1 MHLSER
7 EILEQIRSG
16 KKYLYTHLVE
26 RYKDQVM
33 TLAVRILKNRDDA
46 EEAAQDAFVR
56 AYNALEKFEQK
67 AKFSTWLYR
76 IVYNVCLTR
85 LKKAERQIEFVRDE
99 DNAEIETELFPSVL
113 PSIEYDNLEL
123 LGIVKSMIEELP
135 EKYRA
140 ILSLFYFQELSY
152 EEIGQV
158 TELPLGTV
166 KTHLFRA
173 RTLLLNRLASEYQIE
188 TV

>member
-1 MHLSER
+1 MHLSEH
-7 EILEQIRSG
+7 EILQQIRSG
-16 KKYLYTHLVE
+16 KKHLYAQLVE
-26 RYKDQVM
+26 RYKDQAM
-33 TLAVRILKNRDDA
+33 TLAVRVLKNRDDA

-56 AYNALEKFEQK
+56 AFNALDKFERK

-85 LKKAERQIEFVRDE
+85 LKKKEKQFEFIREENDVE
-99 DNAEIETELFPSVL
+99 NETEIFPFVL
-113 PSIEYDNLEL
+113 PSLEYDNVEL
-123 LGIVKSMIEELP
+123 LGIIKSLIQELP

-158 TELPLGTV
+158 TELPIGTV

-173 RTLLLNRLASEYQIE
+173 RTLLLKQLSSQYQIE

>member
-1 MHLSER
+1 MHLSES

-16 KKYLYTHLVE
+16 RKHLFAQLVE
-26 RYKDQVM
+26 RYKDQAM
-33 TLAVRILKNRDDA
+33 TLAVRLLKNHDDA

-56 AYNALEKFEQK
+56 AFNALDKFEQK

-76 IVYNVCLTR
+76 IVYNVCLSR
-85 LKKAERQIEFVRDE
+85 LKKQERQIEFVREE
-99 DNAEIETELFPSVL
+99 DNAEIENEIFPSVI

-123 LGIVKSMIEELP
+123 LGIVKSMIQELP
-135 EKYRA
+135 EKYSA

-152 EEIGQV
+152 EEIGEV

-173 RTLLLNRLASEYQIE
+173 RTLLLNRLAAEYQIE

>member
-7 EILEQIRSG
+7 ELLEQIRSG
-16 KKYLYTHLVE
+16 KKHLFAQLVE
-26 RYKDQVM
+26 RYKDQAM
-33 TLAVRILKNRDDA
+33 TLAVRLLKNRDDA

-56 AYNALEKFEQK
+56 AFNALDKFEQK

-85 LKKAERQIEFVRDE
+85 LKKQERQIEFVRE
-99 DNAEIETELFPSVL
+99 DSDSEFESELFPSVV

-140 ILSLFYFQELSY
+140 MLSLFYFQELSY
-152 EEIGQV
+152 EEIGDV
-158 TELPLGTV
+158 TDLPLGTV

-173 RTLLLNRLASEYQIE
+173 RTLLLNKLASEYQIE